1 MHAQAVVEKKKAGG
15 LLLLGSNHGQTR
27 SSWKVMPVMPVTL
40 SSCIQVQVARMSLF
54 KSRISFLVLGG
65 LQCHSPVIV
74 CDICLRQQQLF
85 VQVGLVLLLVLLGF

>member
-1 MHAQAVVEKKKAGG
+1 
-15 LLLLGSNHGQTR
+15 
-27 SSWKVMPVMPVTL
+27 
-40 SSCIQVQVARMSLF
+40 MSLF

-65 LQCHSPVIV
+65 LQCHFPVIV